1 MEKKKLA
8 KIIIIIGIILLV
20 AGPVLGFLVDKL
32 TLDSATP
39 KIIQESSDTDV
50 QNAYF
55 LPVSLGKNQKLTIEF
70 SVYYEDIQATIKI
83 LGKGTYDAAYAA
95 NSNPNGLSGLNFI
108 YSEFTWGQTPSSS
121 AASQTSRTITDDG
134 YWYIEFAGSTS
145 GDYLVYR
152 PGAYVIIVYGTNG
165 GTPTEV
171 FFNITVKVDGPG
183 DFLQNLFIAVGI
195 IILVC
200 YVLWYSYGYLNKLR
214 RGLD

>member
-8 KIIIIIGIILLV
+8 KIIIIIGIILLI

-32 TLDSATP
+32 TLVNATP
-39 KIIQESSDTDV
+39 ITIQEDSDTDV
-50 QNAYF
+50 QNAYAF
-55 LPVSLGKNQKLTIEF
+55 PVSLAKNQKLTIEF

-83 LGKGTYDAAYAA
+83 LGKGTYDA
-95 NSNPNGLSGLNFI
+95 NSNPNGLTGLSFI
-108 YSEFTWGQTPSSS
+108 YSEFTWGQTPSTS
-121 AASQTSRTITDDG
+121 AASATSRTITDDG
-134 YWYIEFAGSTS
+134 YWYIEFSGTTS

-152 PGAYVIIVYGTNG
+152 PGDYVIIVYGTNG
-165 GTPTEV
+165 GSPTAV
-171 FFNITVKVDGPG
+171 YFNITIKIDGPG
-183 DFLQNLFIAVGI
+183 VFLQNLFIAIGI